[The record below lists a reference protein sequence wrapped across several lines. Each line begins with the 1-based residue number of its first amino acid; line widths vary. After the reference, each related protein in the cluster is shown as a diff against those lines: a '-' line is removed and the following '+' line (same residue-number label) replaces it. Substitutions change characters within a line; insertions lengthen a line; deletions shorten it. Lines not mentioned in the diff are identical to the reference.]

1 LSRVEIADKIGGEAN
16 FARTLNRE
24 DKNADVHMLPELDRA
39 GRSRAAK
46 EAATRNAGAKALAE
60 KLGAR
65 IISTYVTTG
74 QYDVVLTLEMPDRD
88 AMTKFAV
95 ALMGTGNARTT
106 TVNAMTP
113 EEFGRL
119 AAEAP

>member
-1 LSRVEIADKIGGEAN
+1 LSRVEIADKIGGGAN

-46 EAATRNAGAKALAE
+46 EAANRNAG
-60 KLGAR
+60 
-65 IISTYVTTG
+65 
-74 QYDVVLTLEMPDRD
+74 DRD